1 LIHNTLDGNT
11 AAAQIADP
19 FIFTLYD
26 SDDDNSEVDWISE
39 DDNHAVSVPTCAW
52 DQSGG
57 GTYDQQAIIS
67 VLAGGEQMASDNIET
82 GLPSSSSC
90 VLQNDCTENVFSGA
104 YIDDSLPLEC
114 ASGAMVLP
122 SLLVNSAFD
131 KVQLPQ
137 SLRVNSAMDQVLL
150 PSHNIVKKPALI
162 SCSFIEETIEPDKLE
177 INHSESLSV
186 LKEVGGAALEP
197 ISSSPTSEVF
207 LLQSE
212 DNTSDWKTSEVWQ
225 ENSTL
230 QWQFNASNRDAEH
243 MSAEMQSEVMAL
255 LQAFDLP
262 FVVAP
267 FEAEAQCA
275 ELERVRLLH

>member
-1 LIHNTLDGNT
+1 
-11 AAAQIADP
+11 
-19 FIFTLYD
+19 
-26 SDDDNSEVDWISE
+26 
-39 DDNHAVSVPTCAW
+39 
-52 DQSGG
+52 
-57 GTYDQQAIIS
+57 
-67 VLAGGEQMASDNIET
+67 
-82 GLPSSSSC
+82 
-90 VLQNDCTENVFSGA
+90 
-104 YIDDSLPLEC
+104 
-114 ASGAMVLP
+114 MVLP

-162 SCSFIEETIEPDKLE
+162 SSSFIEETIEPDKLE

-197 ISSSPTSEVF
+197 ISSSPASEVF

-267 FEAEAQCA
+267 FEAEAQYA